1 MAEGQTLERAGV
13 ALADRPVV
21 TQNKMWSASREELE
35 RRWAVVRNY
44 LKENGLQ
51 AMVIQGYEEK
61 IGGNVRWL
69 TDVPPGYPRAIVF
82 HADDL
87 MTVIDHG
94 PQGETRRV
102 EDNDPKRP
110 GVGEIKTNW
119 ALFGGHFT
127 HGLMADS
134 VVEVLK
140 ERGYTDVAL
149 VGASA
154 WPHGLT
160 EGIKGALEGQ
170 VKFSDATEFFD
181 TAKAEKSEEELQ
193 LIRRTAALQDEVF
206 AKLLKWIEPGVRD
219 FEVNAYIDYQMQLLG
234 ADRGVYI
241 GISAPTDQ
249 MAVFGY
255 RHFQGRT
262 MQQGDHMNVLIESNG
277 PGGLWTEVGR
287 MISFG
292 KVSQETQDAH
302 AVCVEG
308 QALTA
313 KKCVPGADPA
323 QIFAEF
329 NDFMVKHGG
338 APEKR
343 LHSHGQGYC
352 AVERPF
358 IRADEIMKLPKNVNL
373 ANHPSMAVGNA
384 FATLCDNIIVAN
396 SEGAEFIHSTPKKI
410 FEL

>member
-1 MAEGQTLERAGV
+1 MSVVENPTHELLAE
-13 ALADRPVV
+13 RPVV
-21 TQNKMWSASREELE
+21 TEHKMWGISRDELE
-35 RRWAVVRNY
+35 RRWGLVRNY

-51 AMVIQGYEEK
+51 ALVLQGYEEK

-69 TDVPPGYPRAIVF
+69 TDVPPGYPRTVIF

-94 PQGETRRV
+94 PQGESKSV
-102 EDNDPKRP
+102 DGEDPHRP
-110 GVGEIKTNW
+110 GVGEVITNW

-127 HGLMADS
+127 HGLAAET
-134 VVEVLK
+134 VVNVLTD
-140 ERGYTDVAL
+140 RNYTDVAL

-160 EGIKGALEGQ
+160 SGLENALDGK
-170 VKFSDATEFFD
+170 VRLSDATDFFD
-181 TAKAEKSEEELQ
+181 RIKAEKSEEELG
-193 LIRRTAALQDEVF
+193 LIRHTAAIQDAIF
-206 AKLLKWIEPGVRD
+206 SKLLDWIQPGVRD
-219 FEVNAYIDYQMQLLG
+219 FEVNAFIDYEMQLLG

-241 GISAPTDQ
+241 GISAPTDE

-277 PGGLWTEVGR
+277 PGGLWTEGGR

-292 KVSQETQDAH
+292 KVPQATHDAH
-302 AVCVEG
+302 EICVEA

-313 KKCVPGADPA
+313 KNCVPGADPV
-323 QIFAEF
+323 QIFAEH
-329 NDFMVKHGG
+329 NAFMVEHG
-338 APEKR
+338 ASPEQR
-343 LHSHGQGYC
+343 VHSHGQGYC

-358 IRADEIMKLPKNVNL
+358 IRSDETMMLPHNVNL
-373 ANHPSMAVGNA
+373 ACHPSMATGTT
-384 FATLCDNIIVAN
+384 FTSICDNIIVADPA
-396 SEGAEFIHSTPKKI
+396 GAEFIHSTPKSI